1 MSELGKRA
9 SGEEAAEGDKLYRH
23 INHTFL
29 GVIIRKH
36 LPTTRCFIQNIV
48 VQYVSGICLVNPQ
61 AKSIFPLT
69 FCSLLVKGKTRQ
81 REIDEEGA
89 GGRERDCGFRPDWC
103 GHILMGFVTS
113 WRNQNVW
120 LSCQGSQ
127 TLYTV
132 YFFACNLDDDCDDFI
147 TRRGLEDKNEDR

>member
-1 MSELGKRA
+1 MFHTKYSSAVCLGNLPRESTSEINISA
-9 SGEEAAEGDKLYRH
+9 H
-23 INHTFL
+23 ILF
-29 GVIIRKH
+29 
-36 LPTTRCFIQNIV
+36 
-48 VQYVSGICLVNPQ
+48 
-61 AKSIFPLT
+61 
-69 FCSLLVKGKTRQ
+69 LLVKGKTRQ